1 MWRPAG
7 IKLQRL
13 THVSTRHGSATSTG
27 LARRNATSQ
36 PFRLP
41 NIRNGHFRLPITRL
55 QTDSVRSTVFCS
67 KVGRPIHFSDSLT
80 TNRSLPETRLLAH
93 AEPDRIFFRNVK
105 MTVVISVAIVM
116 TMMTSNAPSVSVVTN
131 MRYSKNRLY
140 RRVTRSQPQRQM
152 VWHRSCDIGRMA
164 GSCQC
169 HRF

>member
-1 MWRPAG
+1 MLFR
-7 IKLQRL
+7 
-13 THVSTRHGSATSTG
+13 S
-27 LARRNATSQ
+27 ARRNATSQ

-41 NIRNGHFRLPITRL
+41 NIRNGHFRLPIARL
-55 QTDSVRSTVFCS
+55 QIDSLRSTVFCS
-67 KVGRPIHFSDSLT
+67 KIGRSIHFSDSLT

-93 AEPDRIFFRNVK
+93 AVPDRIFFRNVK

-131 MRYSKNRLY
+131 LRYSKNRLY